1 VTTVASNI
9 VRNRETHELAELRK
23 QAGLWLRQKRETAGL
38 SQRELAGAVGF
49 EYYTFISQIESGRG
63 KVPADR
69 FEAYA
74 KAVKVDAREFAMT
87 MLRYNDPH
95 TYGLIFGVEQPAASK
110 GLSDLEAR
118 LRRLEAR
125 LPE

>member
-1 VTTVASNI
+1 MASNT

-23 QAGLWLRQKRETAGL
+23 QAGLWLRQKRDSAGL

-49 EYYTFISQIESGRG
+49 EYYTFISQIEAGRG
-63 KVPADR
+63 KVPAER

-87 MLRYNDPH
+87 MLRHNDPH
-95 TYGLIFGVEQPAASK
+95 TYSLIFGTEQPAAHT
-110 GLSDLEAR
+110 GVVDLEAR